1 MTELIVFIVSL
12 AIPVSFA
19 LIALFSENDNA

>member
-19 LIALFSENDNA
+19 LIALLSENDNA